1 MVASQSIQTVIIPLI
16 SFAKHGVL
24 VKLAVKYGE
33 AGETW
38 ITARFDPLDGT
49 DYLYSQESPMEG
61 INGIGRPTRLELSG
75 DITLKGAVE
84 TSVPSVEKRFDD
96 IAGEF
101 TVYPPGQVLL
111 SQPVEFADVPIA
123 TFDIAVTY
131 MSCSNLGVCRPP
143 VVRQTLQVRYDPAAR
158 KVKGLVGIPEQKFDM
173 TGNPANALKAAIADA
188 TKTNRRIIIKIG
200 GDWCIWCHRMDAFL
214 HNNAELDSLLNDNF
228 IMLNVNYSPENK
240 NEAFLAQ
247 YPTIAGYPHLFVLDS
262 DGKLLH
268 SQDTSLLEDDLGYD
282 HVRMQDFLKTW
293 SIRA

>member
-1 MVASQSIQTVIIPLI
+1 MVASNAVQTVIIPLI

-33 AGETW
+33 EGQTW

-49 DYLYSQESPMEG
+49 DYLYSQDSPMDG

-75 DITLKGAVE
+75 DVTRTGPIE
-84 TSVPSVEKRFDD
+84 TSVAATEKTFDD
-96 IAGEF
+96 IEGVF
-101 TVYPPGQVLL
+101 NVYPPGQVLI
-111 SQPVEFADVPIA
+111 SHPVQIADVPIA
-123 TFDIAVTY
+123 TFDVSVTY
-131 MSCSNLGVCRPP
+131 MACSNLGICRPP
-143 VVRQTLQVRYDPAAR
+143 IVRQTLQVKYDPAAR
-158 KVKGLVGIPEQKFDM
+158 KVKGLTGVPDQKFSM
-173 TGNPANALKAAIADA
+173 TSDPANDLKAAVANA
-188 TKTNRRIIIKIG
+188 TETKRRILVKIG

-262 DGKLLH
+262 DGSLLH
-268 SQDTSLLEDDLGYD
+268 SQDTSLLETDLGYD
-282 HVRMQDFLKTW
+282 DTLMQNFLNEWRIK
-293 SIRA
+293 A